1 MLLTLGYGLIGIG
14 PLVAFFVPLLA
25 NKSFIVLLTFLSAF
39 YWLVVLSL
47 TSAVF
52 RAFLPFHPS
61 AGSYLGV
68 LLVCVSIE
76 ELARLGIWRAH
87 LSIIAFLEQHAS
99 RLGHVLRRL
108 DRIYLAMGWGLG
120 HATVH
125 ALFFH
130 ASFLPLT
137 VQGGTWYAD
146 SCPAM
151 NVFLAGALLTLGFNF
166 LLIALMVLAL
176 EGHADIYSSKGLY
189 SAVGSQLP
197 QQQPPQQ
204 QQQQQRLQ
212 LQEDLKGG
220 RGRQMGIAAAAHL
233 VAALLMLLNF
243 AHNGCLATV
252 PLLLMLGLGS
262 AWYAAKVFEQ
272 GKQAAGLKPNIRE
285 DQGFN
290 EGDDYMIAAGNQSR
304 QQAGRHRAD

>member
-25 NKSFIVLLTFLSAF
+25 NKSFVVLLTFLSAF

-61 AGSYLGV
+61 PASYLGV
-68 LLVCVSIE
+68 LLVCVLVE

-87 LSIIAFLEQHAS
+87 LSIIAFLEQHAL

-108 DRIYLAMGWGLG
+108 DRVYLAMGY
-120 HATVH
+120 T
-125 ALFFH
+125 
-130 ASFLPLT
+130 
-137 VQGGTWYAD
+137 D

-166 LLIALMVLAL
+166 LLIAVMVLAL
-176 EGHADIYSSKGLY
+176 EGDADRRSSGGLY
-189 SAVGSQLP
+189 SAVDPQLP
-197 QQQPPQQ
+197 RQQPQQ
-204 QQQQQRLQ
+204 QQHRLQ
-212 LQEDLKGG
+212 LQEDLQGG

-233 VAALLMLLNF
+233 VATLLMLLNF
-243 AHNGCLATV
+243 AHNGCLVTV
-252 PLLLMLGLGS
+252 PLLLVLGLGC

-272 GKQAAGLKPNIRE
+272 GKQAAGLKPNSRE
-285 DQGFN
+285 DQGFEERN
-290 EGDDYMIAAGNQSR
+290 HINADGDQSR
-304 QQAGRHRAD
+304 RRAGRYRVE

>member
-1 MLLTLGYGLIGIG
+1 MGPMDSKPSITCAHKLKYLHALTC
-14 PLVAFFVPLLA
+14 
-25 NKSFIVLLTFLSAF
+25 T
-39 YWLVVLSL
+39 
-47 TSAVF
+47 
-52 RAFLPFHPS
+52 
-61 AGSYLGV
+61 
-68 LLVCVSIE
+68 CVS
-76 ELARLGIWRAH
+76 LP
-87 LSIIAFLEQHAS
+87 
-99 RLGHVLRRL
+99 RR
-108 DRIYLAMGWGLG
+108 
-120 HATVH
+120 
-125 ALFFH
+125 
-130 ASFLPLT
+130 
-137 VQGGTWYAD
+137 YAD

-262 AWYAAKVFEQ
+262 AWYAAKCPGSAQ
-272 GKQAAGLKPNIRE
+272 CWLGGSA
-285 DQGFN
+285 
-290 EGDDYMIAAGNQSR
+290 
-304 QQAGRHRAD
+304 